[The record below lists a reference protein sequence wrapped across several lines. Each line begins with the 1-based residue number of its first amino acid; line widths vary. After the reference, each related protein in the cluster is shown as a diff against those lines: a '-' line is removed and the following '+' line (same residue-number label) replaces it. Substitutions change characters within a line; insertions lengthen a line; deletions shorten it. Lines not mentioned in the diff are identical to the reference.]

1 VTDWPILLLLATLLI
16 ALAVYGYRGRPG
28 SAINRWFALQTLALA
43 LWVIGIAGT
52 HSAYYPEFWGR
63 WTFAAACLI
72 PPTFFGFTCRF
83 PEGSG
88 PRATNLLRVIVGTGV
103 LLALLSAFSP
113 LIAHNFVLTP
123 SGLRRQAGPLMIVF
137 SFYLVVGSVL
147 VIALL
152 SVKWRRATGQARA
165 QLRFYNVGLSI
176 LSVGGLTTNLVLP
189 ALTGH
194 SGYSTVG
201 PFFSLPLVV
210 LIGHAIIR
218 HRLFDL
224 RLLIHRGAAFV
235 ILIVVVSAT
244 IVVVLEYLQVED
256 TLSSL
261 KVPFEAVVLAVVAA
275 VSLSLPVAPRLARL
289 MDSYLLRGRPDLDRA
304 LQEAARRL
312 SRVFTKADITAEIE
326 AIVKSS
332 LAVDR
337 VTVLTDTLERR
348 ALPATICD
356 AAWSVPSSAPSLLV
370 LAQEGE
376 SSDFSPQV
384 RTLRG
389 FGFEVWVAMK
399 RGSQRTGLIL
409 LGPRNGGDAYLASN
423 LQFLEDLAELSSMAF
438 EVAFLHRRQIELER
452 DSHRLEHF
460 ARMGRAYAGLGHE
473 IRTPLT
479 TISNL
484 VSLIPDRLDDA
495 EFRDVLTRL
504 IPGEV
509 ARIVRLTEKLRLL
522 APGEHARLGP
532 VSLPRILSDLAAM
545 FGASTDRISVQLRT
559 PSQVPDIHGDES
571 QLVQLFTNLI
581 NNAVEAMPQGGT
593 IVLRVV
599 NSRGEDGQALLAAQ
613 VLDEGPGIAPDVSDR
628 LFEPFFTTKPSG
640 TGLGLSICREIADF
654 HRATIHIRSRD
665 GARGGIATVEFPLEF
680 EHGRNAAESV
690 STNLRT
696 SSFSDGNAAPS

>member
-1 VTDWPILLLLATLLI
+1 VTDWPILLLLATLL
-16 ALAVYGYRGRPG
+16 LTLGVYGYRGRPG
-28 SAINRWFALQTLALA
+28 SPINRWFALQTLALA

-83 PEGSG
+83 PENSG
-88 PRATNLLRVIVGTGV
+88 PRATRLLRVIVGAGA
-103 LLALLSAFSP
+103 LLAALSAFTP
-113 LIAHNFVLTP
+113 LIAHDFVITP
-123 SGLRRQAGPLMIVF
+123 AGLRRQAGPLMIVF
-137 SFYLVVGSVL
+137 SFYLVVGSIL

-152 SVKWRRATGQARA
+152 GVKWGRATGQAKA
-165 QLRFYNVGLSI
+165 QLRFYNVGLTI
-176 LSVGGLTTNLVLP
+176 LSVGGITTNLILP
-189 ALTGH
+189 AVTGH

-235 ILIVVVSAT
+235 IVIGVVSVAIVFGLDLLELDAT
-244 IVVVLEYLQVED
+244 LR
-256 TLSSL
+256 SL
-261 KVPFEAVVLAVVAA
+261 RVPVEAVVVALVAA
-275 VSLSLPVAPRLARL
+275 VALSLPVAPWLARL
-289 MDSYLLRGRPDLDRA
+289 MDSYLLRARPDLGRA

-312 SRVFTKADITAEIE
+312 SRVFTRTDITAEIE

-332 LAVDR
+332 LAAER
-337 VTVLTDTLERR
+337 VIVLTDALDRR
-348 ALPATICD
+348 GLPVAVSE
-356 AAWSVPSSAPSLLV
+356 AAWLVPGSAPSLLV
-370 LAQEGE
+370 LAREAD
-376 SSDFSPQV
+376 SSEFSAEV
-384 RTLRG
+384 STLRR
-389 FGFEVWVAMK
+389 FGFEIWVAMK
-399 RGSQRTGLIL
+399 RGGQRTGVLL
-409 LGPRNGGDAYLASN
+409 LGPRTDGEAYLASN
-423 LQFLEDLAELSSMAF
+423 LQFLEDLAELASMAF

-484 VSLIPDRLDDA
+484 ISLIPDRLDDA

-509 ARIVRLTEKLRLL
+509 ARIVRLAEKLRLL
-522 APGEHARLGP
+522 APGESAQLGP
-532 VSLPRILSDLAAM
+532 VELPKILADLAAM
-545 FGASTDRISVQLRT
+545 FGASTDHVRVQLESPRRVST
-559 PSQVPDIHGDES
+559 IYGDES

-593 IVLRVV
+593 ILIRVV
-599 NSRGEDGQALLAAQ
+599 ESRTTEGQAVLAAH
-613 VLDEGPGIAPDVSDR
+613 VIDEGPGIAPEVSER

-654 HRATIHIRSRD
+654 HGATIRIRSRER
-665 GARGGIATVEFPLEF
+665 ARGGVATVEFPVER
-680 EHGRNAAESV
+680 EHA
-690 STNLRT
+690 RT
-696 SSFSDGNAAPS
+696 VTDALTGSSPSSSSRSEAPRP